1 MKRNK
6 KPDWR
11 TEPLFF
17 RFGFFMP
24 KLQNLHRKYAV
35 FAVLEGVGA
44 KNTENE
50 LWHKFCFI
58 KGWGIVFAGRRMA
71 MKRGIVCM
79 LTVVLILTA
88 AVLPVW
94 QTEAHALTTTV
105 RVGYCD
111 QMPPYQY
118 TGADGQPRGFHV
130 DVLEYIAEKED
141 LLLEYEAFGTTS
153 EALDRLEEGGVDIVL
168 GAAAGKYF
176 GYHIQYSNPVST
188 ANLCLVA
195 PKEIAPKYKNENKK
209 YYKVVCEFEM
219 VDFSLLSTLTS
230 GTAIVKGNQMAA
242 ADTLTEGHAEMIVG
256 VKDCLLW
263 YFQEHEIDDDYII
276 LNNYLDSADF
286 TIAVRDGDRYLYT
299 AVNENIA
306 VLRTSAEYEKFYN
319 TWLAYDKGVDYQ
331 KILKY
336 VLYAGSVCFIFLA
349 AYLIVSYRAKQKL
362 TELVEIRTAEL
373 YETNQKLERRTAQV
387 EAENRLRYSIIEA
400 SPAGMVLVDEHMHIE
415 YMNSS
420 ALQIAG
426 IPTFRSGEVLGRLRI
441 FREILRDTG
450 GKIFAED
457 WDFKSGSFEFYKDK
471 GHRIRENYRYS
482 IHKMTLSE
490 GDQGAL
496 ITLENVT
503 AEENEREAAFE
514 KEKNETLNSLIA
526 GIAHEIK
533 NPLTAISASAAMIQE
548 KGDKEKYRQAFSA
561 FIPQEI
567 DRVTRL
573 INSLI
578 DYARPSGSKIELVNL
593 NEIILSVAELAKVT
607 AKKID
612 IAVEMDMGDPLQF
625 IGDRDKMKQSLLNLV
640 INSAEAIR
648 QRQDDIQHQHRISIS
663 AERVD
668 DIIIVRV
675 EDDGVGMSASQLNR
689 CMNPF
694 YTTKPAGTGIG
705 LALTKQYVEE
715 VGGMISVASEKNIFT
730 AVEIQL
736 PAAGGKE
743 GEK

>member
-1 MKRNK
+1 MKK
-6 KPDWR
+6 S
-11 TEPLFF
+11 
-17 RFGFFMP
+17 
-24 KLQNLHRKYAV
+24 
-35 FAVLEGVGA
+35 
-44 KNTENE
+44 
-50 LWHKFCFI
+50 
-58 KGWGIVFAGRRMA
+58 IVRL
-71 MKRGIVCM
+71 IVCI
-79 LTVVLILTA
+79 LIVSTLVPLTA
-88 AVLPVW
+88 RE
-94 QTEAHALTTTV
+94 EAHALMTTV

-118 TGADGQPRGFHV
+118 TGTDGQPRGFHV

-141 LLLEYEAFGTTS
+141 LLLEYEAFGTTF
-153 EALDRLEEGGVDIVL
+153 EALDELEAGRLDIVL
-168 GAAAGKYF
+168 GVASEKYSEYNF
-176 GYHIQYSNPVST
+176 RYSNPLST
-188 ANLCLVA
+188 ANICLTA
-195 PKEIAPKYKNENKK
+195 PAEIAQEYKSGARRTCTMA
-209 YYKVVCEFEM
+209 CEFRM
-219 VDFSLLSTLTS
+219 VDNSFLSTLS
-230 GTAIVKGNQMAA
+230 RGTTIIKGNQISAIE
-242 ADTLTEGHAEMIVG
+242 TFVGGKAEMIVG
-256 VKDCLLW
+256 VKDCMLW
-263 YFQEHEIDDDYII
+263 YFQEHEIEDDYVI
-276 LNNYLDSADF
+276 LNNYLASADF
-286 TIAVRDGDRYLYT
+286 AIAVQDGDRYLCESI
-299 AVNENIA
+299 NESLSI
-306 VLRTSAEYEKFYN
+306 LRTSVEYENLYK
-319 TWLAYDKGVDYQ
+319 TWLDQGKGVDYQ
-331 KILKY
+331 KLLKY
-336 VLYAGSVCFIFLA
+336 VLYAGSVCILFAL
-349 AYLIVSYRAKQKL
+349 AYLIVSYRAKKKL
-362 TELVEIRTAEL
+362 TQLVEVRTAEL
-373 YETNQKLERRTAQV
+373 YETNEMLKKRTAQV

-400 SPAGMVLVDEHMHIE
+400 SPAGMVLVDEYMHIE

-426 IPTFRSGEVLGRLRI
+426 IQTFRSGEVLGRLRI
-441 FREILRDTG
+441 FREILRDAG
-450 GKIFAED
+450 GKIFADD
-457 WDFKSGSFEFYKDK
+457 WDYKSGSFEFYKDK
-471 GHRIRENYRYS
+471 GHRNRENYRYS

-490 GDQGAL
+490 GKQGAL

-533 NPLTAISASAAMIQE
+533 NPLTAISASAAMIQA
-548 KGDKEKYRQAFSA
+548 KGDNEKFRQAFSA

-593 NEIILSVAELAKVT
+593 NEIILSVAELGKVT
-607 AKKID
+607 AKNTD
-612 IAVEMDMGDPLQF
+612 IIVEMDMTDQLQF

-648 QRQDDIQHQHRISIS
+648 QRQDDIQRRHRIVIS
-663 AERVD
+663 VERRD

-715 VGGMISVASEKNIFT
+715 VGGTITAASEKNVFT

-736 PAAGGKE
+736 PTAGGKE
-743 GEK
+743 EKNET

>member
-1 MKRNK
+1 MK
-6 KPDWR
+6 
-11 TEPLFF
+11 
-17 RFGFFMP
+17 
-24 KLQNLHRKYAV
+24 
-35 FAVLEGVGA
+35 
-44 KNTENE
+44 
-50 LWHKFCFI
+50 I
-58 KGWGIVFAGRRMA
+58 SIVRL
-71 MKRGIVCM
+71 IVCI
-79 LTVVLILTA
+79 LIVSVLVPIA
-88 AVLPVW
+88 GPE
-94 QTEAHALTTTV
+94 EAQALTTTV

-118 TGADGQPRGFHV
+118 TGADGKPRGFHV

-141 LLLEYEAFGTTS
+141 LLLEYEAFGTTF
-153 EALDRLEEGGVDIVL
+153 EALDRLEEGSVDIVL

-176 GYHIQYSNPVST
+176 GYNVRYSNPIST

-195 PKEIAPKYKNENKK
+195 PAEIASKYKKENKK
-209 YYKVVCEFEM
+209 HYTVVCEYQM
-219 VDFSLLSTLTS
+219 VDFSLLSTLTR
-230 GTAIVKGNQMAA
+230 GTTIVKGNQASA
-242 ADTLTEGHAEMIVG
+242 IETLAKGHAEMIVG

-263 YFQEHEIDDDYII
+263 YFKEHEIDDEYII

-286 TIAVRDGDRYLYT
+286 TIAVREGDRHLYD
-299 AVNENIA
+299 AVNENMTA
-306 VLRTSAEYEKFYN
+306 LRTSAEYEKLYN
-319 TWLAYDKGVDYQ
+319 TWLTHDKGVDYQ

-336 VLYAGSVCFIFLA
+336 VLYAVGVCLIFLA

-362 TELVEIRTAEL
+362 SELVEVRTAEL

-400 SPAGMVLVDEHMHIE
+400 SPAGMVLVDEYMHIE

-441 FREILRDTG
+441 FREILRDAG
-450 GKIFAED
+450 GNIFTED
-457 WDFKSGSFEFYKDK
+457 WDYKSGSFEFYKDK
-471 GHRIRENYRYS
+471 GHRNRENYRYS

-548 KGDKEKYRQAFSA
+548 KGDNEKFRQAFSA

-612 IAVEMDMGDPLQF
+612 IAVEMDMEDQLQF

-663 AERVD
+663 AERMD
-668 DIIIVRV
+668 DRIIIKV
-675 EDDGVGMSASQLNR
+675 EDDGIGMSASQLNR

-715 VGGMISVASEKNIFT
+715 VGGTITVASERNVFT

>member
-1 MKRNK
+1 MKK
-6 KPDWR
+6 S
-11 TEPLFF
+11 
-17 RFGFFMP
+17 
-24 KLQNLHRKYAV
+24 
-35 FAVLEGVGA
+35 
-44 KNTENE
+44 
-50 LWHKFCFI
+50 
-58 KGWGIVFAGRRMA
+58 IVRL
-71 MKRGIVCM
+71 IVCILIVSSLVP
-79 LTVVLILTA
+79 LTL
-88 AVLPVW
+88 
-94 QTEAHALTTTV
+94 QEEAQALTTTV

-118 TGADGQPRGFHV
+118 TGTDGKPRGFHV

-141 LLLEYEAFGTTS
+141 LLLEYEAFGTTF
-153 EALDRLEEGGVDIVL
+153 EALDRLEEGSVDMVL
-168 GAAAGKYF
+168 GAAADKYF

-195 PKEIAPKYKNENKK
+195 PTEIASKYKYENKK
-209 YYKVVCEFEM
+209 HYTVVCEYQM
-219 VDFSLLSTLTS
+219 VDFSLLSTLTR
-230 GTAIVKGNQMAA
+230 GTTIAKGNQASA
-242 ADTLTEGHAEMIVG
+242 IETLTDGHAEMIVG

-286 TIAVRDGDRYLYT
+286 TIAVREGDRHLYD
-299 AVNENIA
+299 AVNENMTA
-306 VLRTSAEYEKFYN
+306 LRTSAEYEKLYN
-319 TWLAYDKGVDYQ
+319 TWLAHDKGVDYQ

-336 VLYAGSVCFIFLA
+336 VLYAVGLCLIFLT

-362 TELVEIRTAEL
+362 AQLVEVRTAEL

-400 SPAGMVLVDEHMHIE
+400 SPAGMVLVDEDLHIE

-426 IPTFRSGEVLGRLRI
+426 IQSFRIGEVLGRLRI
-441 FREILRDTG
+441 FREILRDAG

-471 GHRIRENYRYS
+471 GHRNRENYRYS

-490 GDQGAL
+490 GEQGAL

-533 NPLTAISASAAMIQE
+533 NPLTAISASAAMIQA
-548 KGDKEKYRQAFSA
+548 KGDNEKFRQAFSA

-593 NEIILSVAELAKVT
+593 NEIVLSVAELGKVT
-607 AKKID
+607 AKNTD
-612 IAVEMDMGDPLQF
+612 ITVEMDTADQLQF

-648 QRQDDIQHQHRISIS
+648 QKQDDIQSRHRISIS
-663 AERVD
+663 AERID
-668 DIIIVRV
+668 DRIIIKV
-675 EDDGVGMSASQLNR
+675 EDDGIGMSAFQLSR

-715 VGGMISVASEKNIFT
+715 VGGTITAASEKNIFT

>member
-1 MKRNK
+1 MILLDAYEHDTDTLYVMTADAKGQTVFDSDGTQRFDPEDLNNIGYWLNNDFLKNGSNGKILPDEIK
-6 KPDWR
+6 KYIDNDREWFTEGGFSSGNCPKDYTVKCGVTLLSQLEWQKYDEVFGVLDDIPPYGWWLR
-11 TEPLFF
+11 TGRGIGGGTNMVLVGKTGDGRIGET
-17 RFGFFMP
+17 FGDD
-24 KLQNLHRKYAV
+24 
-35 FAVLEGVGA
+35 A
-44 KNTENE
+44 KNTVRNFVRPAFYLKPE
-50 LWHKFCFI
+50 FF
-58 KGWGIVFAGRRMA
+58 
-71 MKRGIVCM
+71 
-79 LTVVLILTA
+79 
-88 AVLPVW
+88 
-94 QTEAHALTTTV
+94 TTV
-105 RVGYCD
+105 KLDVIGANVGKKLANHFSYED
-111 QMPPYQY
+111 FQGEGTLGYSDTMLRN
-118 TGADGQPRGFHV
+118 AGF
-130 DVLEYIAEKED
+130 DV
-141 LLLEYEAFGTTS
+141 
-153 EALDRLEEGGVDIVL
+153 
-168 GAAAGKYF
+168 
-176 GYHIQYSNPVST
+176 P
-188 ANLCLVA
+188 
-195 PKEIAPKYKNENKK
+195 
-209 YYKVVCEFEM
+209 FE
-219 VDFSLLSTLTS
+219 
-230 GTAIVKGNQMAA
+230 
-242 ADTLTEGHAEMIVG
+242 
-256 VKDCLLW
+256 
-263 YFQEHEIDDDYII
+263 
-276 LNNYLDSADF
+276 
-286 TIAVRDGDRYLYT
+286 VRDGDD
-299 AVNENIA
+299 AINENMA
-306 VLRTSAEYEKFYN
+306 VLRTSAEYEDLYN
-319 TWLAYDKGVDYQ
+319 TWLAHDKGVDYQ

-362 TELVEIRTAEL
+362 AELVEIRTAEL

-415 YMNSS
+415 YMNSR

-426 IPTFRSGEVLGRLRI
+426 IQTFRSGEVLGRLRI
-441 FREILRDTG
+441 FREILRDAG

-457 WDFKSGSFEFYKDK
+457 WDYKAGSFEFYNDK
-471 GHRIRENYRYS
+471 GHRNRENYRYS

-490 GDQGAL
+490 GEQGAL

-548 KGDKEKYRQAFSA
+548 KGDNEKFRQAFSA

-593 NEIILSVAELAKVT
+593 NEIILSVAELARVT

-612 IAVEMDMGDPLQF
+612 ITVELDTADQLQF

-648 QRQDDIQHQHRISIS
+648 QKQDDIQSRHRIVIS
-663 AERVD
+663 AGRMDERL
-668 DIIIVRV
+668 IIKV
-675 EDDGVGMSASQLNR
+675 EDDGIGMSASQLSR

-694 YTTKPAGTGIG
+694 YTTKAAGTGIG

-715 VGGMISVASEKNIFT
+715 VGGTITVSSERNAFT